1 MVSKDSIKSII
12 EAYKIA
18 QREREEFAKLEDAGI
33 SKTYFEAIAETLG
46 DVIEDLENLLEG

>member
-18 QREREEFAKLEDAGI
+18 QRDREEFAKLEDAGI